1 MIIFEKLRWKNFLS
15 TGNQFTEIDLTATHS
30 TLIVGSNGAGKST
43 MLDALCFCLF
53 NKPFRKITK
62 SQLVNTV
69 NERETLVEI
78 EFRIGSVEYKVVR
91 GIKPNVFEVYRNGS
105 LIDQDAANRD
115 YQKYLE
121 QSILKL
127 NYKSFTQV
135 VILGSST
142 FVPFMQLSAAHRRE
156 VIEDILDIQ
165 IFSQMNFLLKDRV
178 KETNQTLKECQH
190 QLELASQA
198 ITSQQR
204 NLEKLTGAN
213 QDRIDWF
220 QKKFAENED
229 RMIEIKDEIS
239 EFDKQLKVMEDSSFN
254 LRKTED
260 KLLKQQTIRTKIGS
274 KKQRL
279 DNDYEFF
286 SNTDQCPTCSQR
298 IGEELR
304 STKMKELGA
313 KREELNTA
321 VSQLREEI
329 DKTNQ
334 LVADFRKECENIT
347 EMQFEVKRLFNEEQ
361 RLMRQNTDIIAQV
374 RELNNQPDIQ
384 GEKEYLQKLND
395 DYNTKEIACSG
406 VSKES
411 SDLKL
416 VATLLKD
423 GGIKSKIISKY
434 VPVINQR
441 INKYLADMDTYVNFT
456 LDEEFSEVIKS
467 RHRDTFSYASFSEGE
482 KQKID
487 LSLLFTWRHI
497 AKIKNSVTTN
507 LLILDEVFDSS
518 LDNQATDELLKIL
531 KSLGADT
538 NFFIIS
544 HKGDVL
550 LDKFERTISFEKV
563 NGFSKAFSEGL

>member
-1 MIIFEKLRWKNFLS
+1 
-15 TGNQFTEIDLTATHS
+15 
-30 TLIVGSNGAGKST
+30 
-43 MLDALCFCLF
+43 
-53 NKPFRKITK
+53 
-62 SQLVNTV
+62 
-69 NERETLVEI
+69 
-78 EFRIGSVEYKVVR
+78 
-91 GIKPNVFEVYRNGS
+91 
-105 LIDQDAANRD
+105 
-115 YQKYLE
+115 
-121 QSILKL
+121 
-127 NYKSFTQV
+127 
-135 VILGSST
+135 
-142 FVPFMQLSAAHRRE
+142 
-156 VIEDILDIQ
+156 
-165 IFSQMNFLLKDRV
+165 
-178 KETNQTLKECQH
+178 
-190 QLELASQA
+190 
-198 ITSQQR
+198 
-204 NLEKLTGAN
+204 
-213 QDRIDWF
+213 
-220 QKKFAENED
+220 
-229 RMIEIKDEIS
+229 
-239 EFDKQLKVMEDSSFN
+239 
-254 LRKTED
+254 
-260 KLLKQQTIRTKIGS
+260 
-274 KKQRL
+274 
-279 DNDYEFF
+279 
-286 SNTDQCPTCSQR
+286 
-298 IGEELR
+298 
-304 STKMKELGA
+304 
-313 KREELNTA
+313 
-321 VSQLREEI
+321 
-329 DKTNQ
+329 
-334 LVADFRKECENIT
+334 
-347 EMQFEVKRLFNEEQ
+347 
-361 RLMRQNTDIIAQV
+361 MRQNTDIIAQV

-384 GEKEYLQKLND
+384 GEKEYLQKLNT